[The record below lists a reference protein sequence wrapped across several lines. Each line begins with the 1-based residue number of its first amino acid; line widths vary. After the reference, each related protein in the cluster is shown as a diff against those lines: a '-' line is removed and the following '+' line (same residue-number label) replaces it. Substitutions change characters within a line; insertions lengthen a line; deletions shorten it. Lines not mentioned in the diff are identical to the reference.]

1 MQRNLMRYRQSSG
14 DRHDVALRRRGF
26 TLIEL
31 MIVIAII
38 ALLFSAIAVAAMY
51 AIGGAKVAAT
61 RATIVKVQGLLQA
74 RIDSVLRKD
83 PEKTLVDTLAVPT
96 RFPNRKQAEVMARKF
111 TFRQAFPQTWSEIA
125 TYYPNLLILSSET
138 VPATV
143 TAAAE
148 SSEVLLFLLTRANVL
163 GYPPEGVDVFASA
176 ELGDTDS
183 NGKMELIDAWGNP
196 LRFYRW
202 PTRLVRGGAWAAGG
216 FTPSSTA
223 RAMMPSL
230 PTTSQDLIHDSDD
243 KYRFLKVL
251 APPAPQTPQ
260 NGVNGL
266 LVAEATYFE
275 QGGAMAGR
283 FLNYGA
289 FHTPETYTVPLVISA
304 GPDGVTG
311 LYEPSEGLSAS
322 PTMILN
328 PAVSP
333 WGYLAAPN
341 PGLTNNTF
349 DNVSNFNIRSGG
361 K

>member
-1 MQRNLMRYRQSSG
+1 MQRIPV
-14 DRHDVALRRRGF
+14 RHPNASHAERRIAARLRGF

-74 RIDSVLRKD
+74 RIDSVMRKD
-83 PEKTLVDTLAVPT
+83 PERTLVDTLAVPA

-111 TFRQAFPQTWSEIA
+111 TFRQAFPQTWLEIE
-125 TYYPNLLILSSET
+125 TYYPNLLILSNET
-138 VPATV
+138 APPTASR
-143 TAAAE
+143 TAAQ

-163 GYPPEGVDVFASA
+163 GYPPEGDGAFTTS
-176 ELGDTDS
+176 ELGDSDA

-230 PTTSQDLIHDSDD
+230 PTTTSDLIHDSDD
-243 KYRFLKVL
+243 KYGFLQVTGL
-251 APPAPQTPQ
+251 AQS
-260 NGVNGL
+260 GL
-266 LVAEATYFE
+266 TLVEGTYPGNYFE
-275 QGGAMAGR
+275 DGTTTTGLR
-283 FLNYGA
+283 FSNLGQ
-289 FHTPETYTVPLVISA
+289 FHTPETYTSPLIVSA
-304 GPDGVTG
+304 GPDRVLG
-311 LYEPSEGLSAS
+311 LYEPQDTTTGMMG
-322 PTMILN
+322 TY
-328 PAVSP
+328 
-333 WGYLAAPN
+333 GYLANPN
-341 PGLTNNTF
+341 PAETNNTF
-349 DNVSNFNIRSGG
+349 DNISNFNIRSGG

>member
-1 MQRNLMRYRQSSG
+1 MRYRQSSG
-14 DRHDVALRRRGF
+14 DRHDVATRRRGF

-74 RIDSVLRKD
+74 RIDSVMRKD
-83 PEKTLVDTLAVPT
+83 PDKTLVDTLAVSTPIM

-138 VPATV
+138 APSTT

-148 SSEVLLFLLTRANVL
+148 SAEVLLFLLTRANVL
-163 GYPPEGVDVFASA
+163 GYPPEGVDVFSSA
-176 ELGDTDS
+176 ELRDTDS

-230 PTTSQDLIHDSDD
+230 PTTTADLIHDSDD

-251 APPAPQTPQ
+251 TPPAPQTPQ
-260 NGVNGL
+260 NRVNGL
-266 LVAEATYFE
+266 LVAEAAMFE
-275 QGGAMAGR
+275 QGTAVMGSR
-283 FLNYGA
+283 FLNLGA

-304 GPDGVTG
+304 GPDMVTG
-311 LYEPSEGLSAS
+311 LYEPSDGLSAS
-322 PTMILN
+322 PTTINN
-328 PAVSP
+328 PAVAP
-333 WGYLAAPN
+333 YGYLAN
-341 PGLTNNTF
+341 PDPSLANNTF
-349 DNVSNFNIRSGG
+349 DNISNFNIRSGG

>member
-1 MQRNLMRYRQSSG
+1 MQRNVMRYSNAADDGVRTQ
-14 DRHDVALRRRGF
+14 RRGF

-83 PEKTLVDTLAVPT
+83 PDRTLVDTLAVPA
-96 RFPNRKQAEVMARKF
+96 RFPNRKQAEAMARKF
-111 TFRQAFPQTWSEIA
+111 TFRQAFPQTWTEIA

-138 VPATV
+138 APMT
-143 TAAAE
+143 TTPAAE

-163 GYPPEGVDVFASA
+163 GYPPEGVGEFHSA
-176 ELGDTDS
+176 EMRDTDS
-183 NGKMELIDAWGNP
+183 NGKMELVDAWGNP

-202 PTRLVRGGAWAAGG
+202 PTRLVRGAAWAAGG
-216 FTPSSTA
+216 FTPSPTA

-230 PTTSQDLIHDSDD
+230 PTTTSDLIHDSDD
-243 KYRFLKVL
+243 KYGFLRVTGT
-251 APPAPQTPQ
+251 AQT
-260 NGVNGL
+260 GL
-266 LVAEATYFE
+266 TAAEATIFE
-275 QGGAMAGR
+275 QGAAPMANR
-283 FLNYGA
+283 FFNLGA
-289 FHTPETYTVPLVISA
+289 FHTPETYTVPLIISA
-304 GPDGVTG
+304 GPDYATG
-311 LYEPSEGLSAS
+311 IYEPSDTS
-322 PTMILN
+322 TTTF
-328 PAVSP
+328 
-333 WGYLAAPN
+333 GYLAN
-341 PGLTNNTF
+341 PDPALTNNTF